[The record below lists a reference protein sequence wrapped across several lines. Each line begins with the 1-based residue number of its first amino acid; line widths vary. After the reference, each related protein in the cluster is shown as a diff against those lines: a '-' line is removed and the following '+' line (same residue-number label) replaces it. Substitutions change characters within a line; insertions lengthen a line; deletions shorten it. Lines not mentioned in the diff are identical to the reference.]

1 MINKVLTILQH
12 FAYTNY
18 KGSLPLMIFG
28 LVIAILACFLGYR
41 FTKLW
46 IAVIGFAC
54 GTVGGAL
61 VSSRLFDNEILTLI
75 VSVVVGFFVAML
87 AVYIYLFGIILE
99 SLVFG
104 ALIAA
109 PILQCFIADLQ
120 VQLIL
125 MAVSGVVFA
134 VLAIIFLKPIII
146 CMTGVQGGIKAA
158 QYIILLIP
166 VALQPWVMP
175 VMAAGI
181 AVLGILVQFLT
192 TKDYKF
198 NRSGDRV
205 SKY

>member
-125 MAVSGVVFA
+125 MA
-134 VLAIIFLKPIII
+134 
-146 CMTGVQGGIKAA
+146 GVQGGIKAA
-158 QYIILLIP
+158 KYIILLIP

>member
-1 MINKVLTILQH
+1 M
-12 FAYTNY
+12 
-18 KGSLPLMIFG
+18 
-28 LVIAILACFLGYR
+28 
-41 FTKLW
+41 
-46 IAVIGFAC
+46 
-54 GTVGGAL
+54 
-61 VSSRLFDNEILTLI
+61 
-75 VSVVVGFFVAML
+75 
-87 AVYIYLFGIILE
+87 
-99 SLVFG
+99 FG